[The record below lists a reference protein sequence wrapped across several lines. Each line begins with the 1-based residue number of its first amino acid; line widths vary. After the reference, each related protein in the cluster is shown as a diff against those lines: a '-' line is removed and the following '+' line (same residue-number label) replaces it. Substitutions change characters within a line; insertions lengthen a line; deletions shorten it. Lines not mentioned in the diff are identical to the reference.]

1 MRAGRGRRERE
12 DKLLVCVQIGGRERE
27 DLLVCVQIGG
37 GREKIKY
44 WCVWQIGG
52 GEREKIK
59 YWCVCISDATNL
71 IHCDVQLC
79 GFFQYMEHYGEV
91 ALEVDPDSQRH
102 VSYRAQD
109 LRLDAAMYCR
119 ILQQHTRTR
128 DDSNS

>member
-1 MRAGRGRRERE
+1 MCVQVGGGERE
-12 DKLLVCVQIGGRERE
+12 KINYWCVWQIGGRERE
-27 DLLVCVQIGG
+27 DLLVCV
-37 GREKIKY
+37 
-44 WCVWQIGG
+44 QIGG